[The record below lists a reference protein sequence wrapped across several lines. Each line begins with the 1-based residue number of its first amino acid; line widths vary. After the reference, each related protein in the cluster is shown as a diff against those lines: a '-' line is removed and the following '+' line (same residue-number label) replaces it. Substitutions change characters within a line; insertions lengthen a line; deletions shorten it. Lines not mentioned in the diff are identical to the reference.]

1 MQVRIACGPWGFSL
15 MPRAWLALTS
25 VPSNLG
31 LHLRD
36 RVFVSGF
43 VAACLGG
50 NAFATLRPV
59 ETSATEVV
67 SCYGEPAPP
76 VRFRAP
82 LAAFP
87 AEVRCSWA
95 FHDPA
100 SSAPGFSQPFDGLL
114 LHPASSSSFI
124 RAPPLGFQSSKS
136 NERCS
141 MPEPFCR
148 SAKVY
153 LERQSPFG
161 KQKPWTRRGPKPTA
175 TETSIASRL
184 LSF

>member
-1 MQVRIACGPWGFSL
+1 

-36 RVFVSGF
+36 RVSASGF
-43 VAACLGG
+43 GAACLGS
-50 NAFATLRPV
+50 NAFAT
-59 ETSATEVV
+59 SATFVRPLHRGEELRR
-67 SCYGEPAPP
+67 EPAPP

-87 AEVRCSWA
+87 VEVRCSRV
-95 FHDPA
+95 FHHPA
-100 SSAPGFSQPFDGLL
+100 SSALGFSRPFDGLL
-114 LHPASSSSFI
+114 LQPASSSCFI
-124 RAPPLGFQSSKS
+124 RAPPLGFKVQRAMNGVPCRSRS
-136 NERCS
+136 RC
-141 MPEPFCR
+141 

-161 KQKPWTRRGPKPTA
+161 TQKPWTRRGPKPTA
-175 TETSIASRL
+175 TETSIASQL